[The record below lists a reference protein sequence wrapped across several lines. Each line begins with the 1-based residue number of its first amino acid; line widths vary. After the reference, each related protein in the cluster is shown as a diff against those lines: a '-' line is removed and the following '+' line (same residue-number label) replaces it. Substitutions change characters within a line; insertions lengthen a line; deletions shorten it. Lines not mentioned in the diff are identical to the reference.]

1 MRIHQLIAVVLFS
14 LVGISGHAAEQTW
27 TGGGG
32 LGTSS
37 WQSPLNWGGAT
48 IAANDALTFPNV
60 TYKTAINNAA
70 ANTPFGPLT
79 FNASGYVVT
88 GTIINLNSGIF
99 LNGANIAQVA
109 LPLQIS
115 SPLAFNVSNNSGIL
129 TLTQPISGAG
139 GIIKSGGGLM
149 ILNGNH
155 TYTGPTIIQG
165 GGLEVGGSLTGEIQ
179 ISTGFLVG
187 TGAVDG
193 VTSLNLG
200 SASIAPGTAG
210 TTGTLTVDGDVTL
223 FANDGVWFDITSTGA
238 DKLLVNGEV
247 NMPIGAD
254 GIYLSLQSGYTP
266 AVGTSFVLIDNDGT
280 EPVIFDAAT
289 PSNYLIPTFLINNQR
304 FQVSFVGGTNRNDV
318 VLTKVAASNTTVSSF
333 ATLDAT
339 TTYGDPVTFTVFL
352 TGVVDGAAVSFWD
365 GNVYL
370 DSRTVAGAQAAFTT
384 TTLLPGNR
392 QITALFEGNGSQ
404 APVRSA
410 ILNQSV
416 AGIATSTGLAVSPAV
431 TSVPDALVTMTATV
445 SAVSGTPAG
454 SVTFYDGAVE
464 LATVTVSGGQAIY
477 TTAALIAGSHSLSA
491 YFNPTGVSFA
501 SASSAVAHTVTGT
514 TTTTALVTSATP
526 VVAGTNVTFTATV
539 SGGTPTGA
547 VVFRDGAATLGTVAL
562 SGATA
567 ALTTSGLPTGTRS
580 ITAQYLGSTEE
591 SPSTSSAVSQVITA
605 APDGSGTTGGG
616 NVSLSDGG
624 CGLGSGTAA
633 LMFALL
639 VLVGLRL
646 RRQ

>member
-1 MRIHQLIAVVLFS
+1 MRIHQLFLLVLFA
-14 LVGISGHAAEQTW
+14 LVGISGHTAEQTW

-88 GTIINLNSGIF
+88 GSIINLNGGIF
-99 LNGANIAQVA
+99 LNGANVAQVA
-109 LPLQIS
+109 LPLQIAA
-115 SPLAFNVSNNSGIL
+115 PLAFNVSNNSGIL
-129 TLTQPISGAG
+129 TLTQPISGTG

-155 TYTGPTIIQG
+155 TYSGPTIIHG

-179 ISTGFLVG
+179 ISTGFVVG

-193 VTSLNLG
+193 ITSLNLG
-200 SASIAPGTAG
+200 IASIAPGSAAA
-210 TTGTLTVDGDVTL
+210 TGTLTVDGDVTL

-238 DKLLVNGEV
+238 DKLLVNGEID
-247 NMPIGAD
+247 MPIGAD

-289 PSNYLIPTFLINNQR
+289 PSNYLIPTFLLNNQR

-318 VLTKVAASNTTVSSF
+318 VLTKVAATNTTVSSF
-333 ATLDAT
+333 ITSDAT
-339 TTYGDPVTFTVFL
+339 TTYGDPVTFTVAL
-352 TGVVDGAAVSFWD
+352 SGVVNGSAVSFWD
-365 GNVYL
+365 GNQYL
-370 DSRTVAGAQAAFTT
+370 GSNNVAIAQAQITT
-384 TTLLPGNR
+384 SNLLPGNR

-416 AGIATSTGLAVSPAV
+416 AGIATSTGLAVSPAG
-431 TSVPDALVTMTATV
+431 TSAPGDLVTMTATV
-445 SAVSGTPAG
+445 SGGTPAG
-454 SVTFYDGAVE
+454 TVTFYDGGVA
-464 LATVTVSGGQAIY
+464 LATVAVTTGQAIH

-491 YFNPTGVSFA
+491 TFNPTGVSFA

-514 TTTTALVTSATP
+514 ATTTALVTSATP

-567 ALTTSGLPTGTRS
+567 ALTTSGLPSGTRS

-616 NVSLSDGG
+616 NPSLSGGG

-633 LMFALL
+633 LLFGLL
-639 VLVGLRL
+639 LLVGLRL